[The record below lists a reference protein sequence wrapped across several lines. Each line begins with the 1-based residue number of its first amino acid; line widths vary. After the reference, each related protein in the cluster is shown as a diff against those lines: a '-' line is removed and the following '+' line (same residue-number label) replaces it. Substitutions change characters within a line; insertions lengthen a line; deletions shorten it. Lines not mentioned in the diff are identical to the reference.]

1 MARYHSLGNICF
13 ASMLAACAAQT
24 SKGFDKVMSNYVGED
39 INNVVK
45 TLGPA
50 SRAFDLPNGEHIY
63 VWMIGKTEKTAAVLT
78 DDKSWTGYSP
88 GGKAQTLTGGGT
100 GTCRIDLTVNVSHII
115 TAYRFEGDSC
125 VARE

>member
-1 MARYHSLGNICF
+1 MARYRSLSIG
-13 ASMLAACAAQT
+13 LALTLVACAAQT

-45 TLGPA
+45 SLGPA
-50 SRAFDLPNGEHIY
+50 TRAFDMPNGEHVY
-63 VWMIGKTEKTAAVLT
+63 VWVIGKTEKTAAVLI

-88 GGKAQTLTGGGT
+88 GGKALTLTGGGT

-115 TAYRFEGDSC
+115 TAYRFEGDGC